1 MSLTDTEKHWLWG
14 CAVAT
19 AASRSDVNV
28 AMPHLRGKWSPTKAI
43 LRTLEAS
50 FFRHSFHS
58 SRPTL
63 LRAPTESQRFVVHW
77 QRRSTRCWHS
87 LTGFSSV
94 DTAAQGRSDL
104 GLLPRIPENKP
115 TEPRGW
121 IALDE
126 AIFERV
132 AQDRPCSGEDV
143 AQVPARWARK
153 AVGSCPSTPS
163 KAPVQPQPS
172 RPPPGQE
179 CHPWLGR
186 FRTLDDVSLALQ
198 V

>member
-1 MSLTDTEKHWLWG
+1 MASCDRELPG
-14 CAVAT
+14 
-19 AASRSDVNV
+19 SRS
-28 AMPHLRGKWSPTKAI
+28 LISPSASVRPI
-43 LRTLEAS
+43 LVPFEREQLAKPEAGAQCS
-50 FFRHSFHS
+50 
-58 SRPTL
+58 
-63 LRAPTESQRFVVHW
+63 EEQRVPV
-77 QRRSTRCWHS
+77 R
-87 LTGFSSV
+87 
-94 DTAAQGRSDL
+94 AQGLHRFEEPLGLLPGEELD

-143 AQVPARWARK
+143 AQAPARWARK
-153 AVGSCPSTPS
+153 AVGSRPSTPS